1 MNEVRM
7 KKRILSAVLAFL
19 MTVSLV
25 PVSAFASTATHA
37 DAFTICVTGGDEDAK
52 LDGASVDY
60 TIEVDGTGGAK
71 NTVTTTDG
79 EAVIQEMTAYAQD
92 IADGKAVTLAYTVS
106 AEGYDTVS
114 DRAAVTDV
122 TGNVDVKLT
131 VKTPDTVNVTVTK
144 TGNGL
149 VRINDQETETSTV
162 EKGGDVK
169 LELIP
174 AKGAYIQELT
184 VKGEPR
190 TVKKGETFQETL
202 TADEDITVSVT
213 FVQEYTVTVT
223 ADKGGNVLLDGE
235 AVTEKTYK
243 EGTEVE
249 LSVAADDDYQI
260 ESIAIDGTQEDI
272 ADTASFTKKLTV
284 DKDTTIAVKFI
295 RVYTVTVTYD
305 SQHGTV
311 ETDPAAQGGEV
322 EAVLVKQGG
331 TLTIKATPNENYRVS
346 EVEIDG
352 KAESFDDNRY
362 VKDTPFTRDIKNIT
376 APHTIKIT
384 FAPTLQ
390 TITVISGE
398 QGEVKV
404 EGPEKVNYNGSVDL
418 TITPKD
424 GYIIDTIT
432 VDEADVKA
440 NVRRAAEKSYKLLL
454 TEVQRDTKVTVTFT
468 ECPQIATKDLTA
480 LEGITWN
487 SGDAIRRDGATF
499 VFANNAAVRFSAAA
513 DETGSETG
521 IKGIQLIFADGTTS
535 GGYDAKTA
543 SFTQPADI
551 QETKTIQA
559 IRVFYGETEIRVA
572 QLADKKLEGLKIV
585 VDKRAPTLKLA
596 LEAANING
604 YYNKDFTVK
613 VNGIN
618 DPDDYSGIQSVEYW
632 VVKDRTETEQGTETQ
647 REMLYT
653 YTEGGDILQEL
664 EGLSFTVDAGKNNS
678 DNVVIYVQ
686 VTDRAG
692 NVSKP
697 EEKAVKINSTPPTI
711 EIKFGDEKPVNV
723 VEENG
728 TKRGYYDA
736 VRTATVTIT
745 DRASTQA
752 LDAVKFDIKAKNAA
766 GNDVRNTVTIGDWR
780 NAVDP
785 ETNLPDPDKVS
796 CDVIFSGD
804 ADYIWSGDANYIWS
818 ISYTNRAGL
827 SAKDGLSAIADKD
840 QTKSVNAVTY
850 GETPYCFTVDKN
862 APTGTITANTYV
874 VGGKDPTSSPVWTA
888 LIGSENLTFGVW
900 ANDKIV
906 ITHNEGDETSPI
918 KSKEYFVQK
927 FGTDD
932 TKKAPLTVKELAQQK
947 WTDIGE
953 TTEFTPNQQ
962 LVVYLK
968 ITDMA
973 GHVTYLST
981 NGLVVDNERP
991 HEEFTAP
998 ELVVESGLTNNKIYN
1013 GDVPVEVSANDPAK
1027 NGVYSGLKQVTYTV
1041 YNGTVYNEEDV
1052 TQRGVLYSWNGKEA
1066 PCKSKKDM
1074 GFTVDAEKNNS
1085 NDVHI
1090 LLTAED
1096 NAGNVTSME
1105 YSIKI
1110 DITKPI
1116 INIEYDNNA
1125 ADSGTF
1131 FRESRR
1137 ANVTVKERNF
1147 DDSRVNITLRATDDG
1162 ADIALPTVSKWTSS
1176 GDLHTATIEYTAE
1189 GDYTF
1194 DIDVSDKAG
1203 NPNEPVHYADGTV
1216 APTAFTI
1223 DKTRPTISVTYD
1235 NNSALNGN
1243 YYNANRTAT
1252 VVVTEH
1258 NFDASRVNITLRATD
1273 DGADIALPTVSGW
1286 TSSGDRHTATI
1297 AYQRDGLYTFDID
1310 VTDKAGN
1317 TSADFTEQ
1325 TFYVDTTAPTLEI
1338 TGVADR
1344 SANNGDIIPVV
1355 SYSDTNYDDAQVSI
1369 TLTGAMRKGVA
1380 LDGSYADQHNGKVF
1394 TFKNFAKEKEVDD
1407 IYTLAATLTDKAGN
1421 TTEKTILFSV
1431 NRFGST
1437 YALSA
1442 ATEQLNGSYVQTPQD
1457 VVVTETN
1464 PDALQNIR
1472 ITLFK
1477 NNQTIILQEGTDY
1490 RIEVRGGNGQWYEY
1504 IYTVLAKNF
1513 ADDGVYRLTFYS
1525 EDAAG
1530 NIAENTLDTKKQEIG
1545 FGVDKTKPNMVVT
1558 NLESDTTYPLENLTV
1573 SLSAGDN
1580 LLLQSVVV
1588 YLDDYSKAYKTW
1600 TAEEIAAIVADQG
1613 EFTFDIPGDSTGAH
1627 QVKIVCTDAAGNEQ
1641 TEEIT
1646 NFYVTTNLFVRYYNN
1661 KPLFFGSIAAVVVIA
1676 GVVIALAAG
1685 KKKKNDKEK

>member
-19 MTVSLV
+19 MAVSLV

-37 DAFTICVTGGDEDAK
+37 DAFTVCVTGGDEDAK

-79 EAVIQEMTAYAQD
+79 EAVIQEMADYAQD

-114 DRAAVTDV
+114 DRVAVTDV

-223 ADKGGNVLLDGE
+223 AGKGGKVLLDGE

-305 SQHGTV
+305 SQLGTV

-322 EAVLVKQGG
+322 EAVLVKQGS
-331 TLTIKATPNENYRVS
+331 TLTIKATPKENYRVS

-384 FAPTLQ
+384 FAPTRQ
-390 TITVISGE
+390 TITVISGKH
-398 QGEVKV
+398 GKV
-404 EGPEKVNYNGSVDL
+404 EYHPEKVSYNDSVDF
-418 TITPKD
+418 TITPED

-440 NVRRAAEKSYKLLL
+440 NVRRTAEKSYQLHL

-468 ECPQIATKDLTA
+468 ECPQIGTKDLTA
-480 LEGITWN
+480 LGGITWN
-487 SGDAIRRDGATF
+487 SGNAIRRDGATF
-499 VFANNAAVRFSAAA
+499 VFANDAAVQFSAAA

-535 GGYDAKTA
+535 GGYDAGTA
-543 SFTQPADI
+543 SFTQPAAI

-572 QLADKKLEGLKIV
+572 QLADEKLEGLKIV
-585 VDKRAPTLKLA
+585 VDTTAPKLKLA
-596 LEAANING
+596 LEAANTNG
-604 YYNKDFTVK
+604 YYHKSFTATVK
-613 VNGIN
+613 SII
-618 DPDDYSGIQSVEYW
+618 DQDDYSGIQSVEYW
-632 VVKDRTETEQGTETQ
+632 VVKDRTETEQGTVTQ

-664 EGLSFTVDAGKNNS
+664 GDCTFTVDAGKNNS

-697 EEKAVKINSTPPTI
+697 EKAAVKINSTSPTI
-711 EIKFGDEKPVNV
+711 EIKFGKEGEEGEEKPVNV

-728 TKRGYYDA
+728 TERGYYKA
-736 VRTATVTIT
+736 ARTATVTIT
-745 DRASTQA
+745 DRASTRD
-752 LDAVKFDIKAKNAA
+752 LDAVKLDIKDTA
-766 GNDVRNTVTIGDWR
+766 GKDVRSKVQITDWS

-785 ETNLPDPDKVS
+785 ETNLVDPDKVS
-796 CDVIFSGD
+796 CKVTFSE
-804 ADYIWSGDANYIWS
+804 DANYIWS

-827 SAKDGLSAIADKD
+827 SALADKD
-840 QTKSVNAVTY
+840 QKKSVNAVTY
-850 GETPYCFTVDKN
+850 GETPYCFTVDTN

-874 VGGKDPTSSPVWTA
+874 VGVKDPTSSPVWEA
-888 LIGSENLTFGVW
+888 LIDSKNLTFGVW

-927 FGTDD
+927 FQTDSEG
-932 TKKAPLTVKELAQQK
+932 KKAPLTAKELAQQK

-973 GHVTYLST
+973 GNVTYLST

-998 ELVVESGLTNNKIYN
+998 EIVRVSGLTNNKIYN
-1013 GDVPVEVSANDPAK
+1013 GDVSVVVSANDPVE

-1041 YNGTVYNEEDV
+1041 YNGTVYNEKDV
-1052 TQRGVLYSWNGKEA
+1052 TQQGVLYSWDGKA
-1066 PCKSKKDM
+1066 PCCQSKEGM
-1074 GFTVDAEKNNS
+1074 GFTVDAKKNNS

-1116 INIEYDNNA
+1116 INIEYDKNA

-1137 ANVTVKERNF
+1137 ATITVKERNF
-1147 DDSRVNITLRATDDG
+1147 DDSLVNITLRAT
-1162 ADIALPTVSKWTSS
+1162 
-1176 GDLHTATIEYTAE
+1176 
-1189 GDYTF
+1189 
-1194 DIDVSDKAG
+1194 
-1203 NPNEPVHYADGTV
+1203 N
-1216 APTAFTI
+1216 
-1223 DKTRPTISVTYD
+1223 
-1235 NNSALNGN
+1235 
-1243 YYNANRTAT
+1243 
-1252 VVVTEH
+1252 
-1258 NFDASRVNITLRATD
+1258 

-1297 AYQRDGLYTFDID
+1297 AYRRDGLYTFDID

-1355 SYSDTNYDDAQVSI
+1355 SYSDTNYDDAQVNI

-1421 TTEKTILFSV
+1421 TTEKTILFSA

-1442 ATEQLNGSYVQTPQD
+1442 ATDQLNGSYVQTPQD

-1600 TAEEIAAIVADQG
+1600 TAEEVAAIVADQG

>member
-19 MTVSLV
+19 MAVSLV
-25 PVSAFASTATHA
+25 PVSAFASTTTYA
-37 DAFTICVTGGDEDAK
+37 DAFTVCVTGGDEDAK

-60 TIEVDGTGGAK
+60 TIEVDGTEGAR

-79 EAVIQEMTAYAQD
+79 EAVIQEMTDYAQD

-114 DRAAVTDV
+114 DRVAVTDV

-223 ADKGGNVLLDGE
+223 ADKGGKVLLDGE

-322 EAVLVKQGG
+322 EAVLVKQGS
-331 TLTIKATPNENYRVS
+331 TLTIKATPKENYRVS

-398 QGEVKV
+398 HGKVKV
-404 EGPEKVNYNGSVDL
+404 EGSGKVNYNDSVDL
-418 TITPKD
+418 TITPDD

-440 NVRRAAEKSYKLLL
+440 NMRRTAEKSYQLHL

-468 ECPQIATKDLTA
+468 ECPQIGTKDLTA
-480 LEGITWN
+480 LGGITWN
-487 SGDAIRRDGATF
+487 SGNAIRRDGATF
-499 VFANNAAVRFSAAA
+499 VFANDAAVQFSAAA

-535 GGYDAKTA
+535 GGYDAETA
-543 SFTQPADI
+543 SFTQPAAI
-551 QETKTIQA
+551 RETKTIQA

-572 QLADKKLEGLKIV
+572 QLADPAEKLEGLKIV
-585 VDKRAPTLKLA
+585 VDKKAPTPELA
-596 LEAANING
+596 LEAANTNG
-604 YYNKDFTVK
+604 YYHKSFTATVK
-613 VNGIN
+613 SII
-618 DPDDYSGIQSVEYW
+618 DPDDYSGIRSVEYW
-632 VVKDRTETEQGTETQ
+632 VVKDRTETEQGTVTQ

-664 EGLSFTVDAGKNNS
+664 GDCTFTVDAGKNNS

-692 NVSKP
+692 NVYTTP
-697 EEKAVKINSTPPTI
+697 PQAVKINSTSPTI
-711 EIKFGDEKPVNV
+711 EIKFGGEKPVNV
-723 VEENG
+723 VKENG
-728 TKRGYYDA
+728 TERGYYKA
-736 VRTATVTIT
+736 ARTATVTIT
-745 DRASTQA
+745 DRASTLD
-752 LDAVKFDIKAKNAA
+752 LDAVKFDIKDTA
-766 GNDVRNTVTIGDWR
+766 GKDVSDTATISVWGKD
-780 NAVDP
+780 D
-785 ETNLPDPDKVS
+785 TTDKVS
-796 CDVIFSGD
+796 CKVTF
-804 ADYIWSGDANYIWS
+804 SGDANYIWS

-827 SAKDGLSAIADKD
+827 SALADKD
-840 QTKSVNAVTY
+840 QTKSVNATTI
-850 GETPYCFTVDKN
+850 GETPYCFTVDTN

-874 VGGKDPTSSPVWTA
+874 VGGKDPTSSPVWEA
-888 LIGSENLTFGVW
+888 LIDSENLTFGVW

-932 TKKAPLTVKELAQQK
+932 TKKAPLTVDELDKLAQQK
-947 WTDIGE
+947 WTDIGK

-973 GHVTYLST
+973 GNVTYLST

-998 ELVVESGLTNNKIYN
+998 EIVRVSGLTNNKIYN
-1013 GDVPVEVSANDPAK
+1013 GDVSVKVSANDPVE

-1041 YNGTVYNEEDV
+1041 YNMGTQ
-1052 TQRGVLYSWNGKEA
+1052 TQHDTLYSWKGNTPPCQSKEN
-1066 PCKSKKDM
+1066 M
-1074 GFTVDAEKNNS
+1074 GFTVDAKKNNS
-1085 NDVHI
+1085 NDVRI

-1116 INIEYDNNA
+1116 INIKYDNNA

-1137 ANVTVKERNF
+1137 AIVTVTERNL
-1147 DDSRVNITLRATDDG
+1147 DTAAVQVSIKNTDG
-1162 ADIALPTVSKWTSS
+1162 TIPTISKWSKTD
-1176 GDLHTATIEYTAE
+1176 GNGNMDNTQWEATIEYTAE

-1194 DIDVSDKAG
+1194 AIACTDQAG
-1203 NPNEPVHYADGTV
+1203 NPNEPVYYADGTV

-1286 TSSGDRHTATI
+1286 ISSGDRHTATI

-1355 SYSDTNYDDAQVSI
+1355 SYSDTNYDDAQVNI

-1421 TTEKTILFSV
+1421 TTEKTILFSA

-1600 TAEEIAAIVADQG
+1600 TAEEVAAIVADQG

>member
-1194 DIDVSDKAG
+1194 DIDV
-1203 NPNEPVHYADGTV
+1203 
-1216 APTAFTI
+1216 
-1223 DKTRPTISVTYD
+1223 
-1235 NNSALNGN
+1235 
-1243 YYNANRTAT
+1243 
-1252 VVVTEH
+1252 
-1258 NFDASRVNITLRATD
+1258 
-1273 DGADIALPTVSGW
+1273 
-1286 TSSGDRHTATI
+1286 
-1297 AYQRDGLYTFDID
+1297 
-1310 VTDKAGN
+1310 TDKAGN
-1317 TSADFTEQ
+1317 ISADFTEQ

-1338 TGVADR
+1338 TGIADR
-1344 SANNGDIIPVV
+1344 SANSGDIIPVV

>member
-25 PVSAFASTATHA
+25 PVSAFASTATYA
-37 DAFTICVTGGDEDAK
+37 DAFTVCVTGGDEDAK

-60 TIEVDGTGGAK
+60 TIEVDGTKGAK

-79 EAVIQEMTAYAQD
+79 EAVIQEMTDYAQD

-213 FVQEYTVTVT
+213 FAQEYTVTVT
-223 ADKGGNVLLDGE
+223 ADKGGKVLLDGE

-322 EAVLVKQGG
+322 EAVLVKQGS

-362 VKDTPFTRDIKNIT
+362 VKDTPFTRDIKSIT

-390 TITVISGE
+390 TITVISGKH
-398 QGEVKV
+398 GTVKV
-404 EGPEKVNYNGSVDL
+404 EGPEKVSYNDSVDL
-418 TITPKD
+418 TITPDD

-440 NVRRAAEKSYKLLL
+440 NVRRTAEKSYQLHL

-468 ECPQIATKDLTA
+468 ECPQIGTKDLTA
-480 LEGITWN
+480 LGGITWN
-487 SGDAIRRDGATF
+487 SGNAIRRDGATF
-499 VFANNAAVRFSAAA
+499 VFANNAKVQFSAAA

-535 GGYDAKTA
+535 GGYDAETA
-543 SFTQPADI
+543 SFTQPAAI
-551 QETKTIQA
+551 RETKTIQA

-572 QLADKKLEGLKIV
+572 QLADPAEKLEGLKIV
-585 VDKRAPTLKLA
+585 VDKKAPTPELA
-596 LEAANING
+596 LEAANTNG
-604 YYNKDFTVK
+604 YYNKSFTATVK
-613 VNGIN
+613 SII
-618 DPDDYSGIQSVEYW
+618 DPDDYSGIRSVEYW
-632 VVKDRTETEQGTETQ
+632 VVRDRTETEQGTETQ

-697 EEKAVKINSTPPTI
+697 EEKAVKINSTSPTI
-711 EIKFGDEKPVNV
+711 EIKFGKENEFGEEKPVNV

-728 TKRGYYDA
+728 TERGYYKA
-736 VRTATVTIT
+736 ARTATVTIT

-752 LDAVKFDIKAKNAA
+752 LDAVKFDIKDTV
-766 GNDVRNTVTIGDWR
+766 GNDVRSKVKITDWS

-785 ETNLPDPDKVS
+785 ETNLVDPDKVS
-796 CDVIFSGD
+796 CDVTF
-804 ADYIWSGDANYIWS
+804 SGDANYIWS
-818 ISYTNRAGL
+818 ISYTNKAGL
-827 SAKDGLSAIADKD
+827 SALADKD
-840 QTKSVNAVTY
+840 QTKSVNATTI
-850 GETPYCFTVDKN
+850 GETPYCFTVDTK

-874 VGGKDPTSSPVWTA
+874 VGGKDPTSSPAWEA

-932 TKKAPLTVKELAQQK
+932 KKKAPLTVDELDKLAQQK
-947 WTDIGE
+947 WTDIGK

-962 LVVYLK
+962 FVVYLK

-998 ELVVESGLTNNKIYN
+998 EIVRVSGLTNNKIYN
-1013 GDVPVEVSANDPAK
+1013 GDVSVVVSANDPVE

-1041 YNGTVYNEEDV
+1041 YNGTVYNEKDV
-1052 TQRGVLYSWNGKEA
+1052 TQQGVLYSWDGKA
-1066 PCKSKKDM
+1066 PCCQSKEGM
-1074 GFTVDAEKNNS
+1074 GFTVDAKKNNS

-1110 DITKPI
+1110 DITKSI
-1116 INIEYDNNA
+1116 INIEYDKNA

-1137 ANVTVKERNF
+1137 ATITVKERNF
-1147 DDSRVNITLRATDDG
+1147 DDSLVNITLRATNDG
-1162 ADIALPTVSKWTSS
+1162 ADIALPTVSGWTSS

-1194 DIDVSDKAG
+1194 AIACTDQAG
-1203 NPNEPVHYADGTV
+1203 NPNEPVYYADGTV

-1297 AYQRDGLYTFDID
+1297 AYRRDGLYTFDID

-1355 SYSDTNYDDAQVSI
+1355 SYSDTNYDDAQVNI

-1421 TTEKTILFSV
+1421 TTEKTILFSA

-1442 ATEQLNGSYVQTPQD
+1442 ATDQLNGSYVQTPQD

-1600 TAEEIAAIVADQG
+1600 TAEEVAAIVADQG

>member
-25 PVSAFASTATHA
+25 PVSAFASTATYA
-37 DAFTICVTGGDEDAK
+37 DAFTVCVTGGDEDAK

-60 TIEVDGTGGAK
+60 TIEVDGTEGAR

-79 EAVIQEMTAYAQD
+79 EAVIQEMADYAQD

-213 FVQEYTVTVT
+213 FAQEYTVTVT
-223 ADKGGNVLLDGE
+223 ADKGGKVLLDGE

-322 EAVLVKQGG
+322 EAVLVKQGS

-390 TITVISGE
+390 TITVISGKH
-398 QGEVKV
+398 GTVKV
-404 EGPEKVNYNGSVDL
+404 EGPEKVSYNDSVDL
-418 TITPKD
+418 IITPKD

-440 NVRRAAEKSYKLLL
+440 NVKRATEKSYKLSL
-454 TEVQRDTKVTVTFT
+454 TKVQRDTEVAVTFT
-468 ECPQIATKDLTA
+468 ECPQIGTTDLTA
-480 LEGITWN
+480 LDGITWN

-499 VFANNAAVRFSAAA
+499 VFAKNAAVQFSAAA
-513 DETGSETG
+513 DETGIETG

-535 GGYDAKTA
+535 GGYDAETA
-543 SFTQPADI
+543 SFTQPAAI
-551 QETKTIQA
+551 RETKTIQA

-572 QLADKKLEGLKIV
+572 QLANPEEKLEGLKIV
-585 VDKRAPTLKLA
+585 VDTTDPKLELA
-596 LEAANING
+596 LEAANTNG
-604 YYNKDFTVK
+604 YYNKSFTVK

-664 EGLSFTVDAGKNNS
+664 GDCTFTVDAGKNNS

-697 EEKAVKINSTPPTI
+697 EEKAVKINSTSPTI
-711 EIKFGDEKPVNV
+711 EIEFGKEKPVKEKPVNV

-728 TKRGYYDA
+728 TERGYYKA
-736 VRTATVTIT
+736 ARTATVTIT
-745 DRASTQA
+745 DRASTLD
-752 LDAVKFDIKAKNAA
+752 LDAVKFDIKDTA
-766 GNDVRNTVTIGDWR
+766 GKDVSDTATISVWGKD
-780 NAVDP
+780 VP
-785 ETNLPDPDKVS
+785 GKVS
-796 CDVIFSGD
+796 CDVTF
-804 ADYIWSGDANYIWS
+804 SGDANYIWS

-827 SAKDGLSAIADKD
+827 SAIADKD
-840 QTKSVNAVTY
+840 QKKSVNATTI

-874 VGGKDPTSSPVWTA
+874 VGGKDPTSSPVWEA
-888 LIGSENLTFGVW
+888 LIDSKNLAFGVW

-906 ITHNEGDETSPI
+906 ITHNEWDETSPI

-927 FGTDD
+927 FRTDETDD
-932 TKKAPLTVKELAQQK
+932 TKKAPLTAKELAQQK
-947 WTDIGE
+947 WTDIGK

-973 GHVTYLST
+973 GNVTYLST

-998 ELVVESGLTNNKIYN
+998 EIVRVSGLTNNKIYN
-1013 GDVPVEVSANDPAK
+1013 GDVSVKVSANDPVE

-1041 YNGTVYNEEDV
+1041 YNGTVYNEKDV
-1052 TQRGVLYSWNGKEA
+1052 TQQGVLYSWDGNTP
-1066 PCKSKKDM
+1066 PCQFKKDM

-1116 INIEYDNNA
+1116 INIEYDKNA

-1147 DDSRVNITLRATDDG
+1147 DDSLVNITLRATNDG

-1194 DIDVSDKAG
+1194 AIACTDQAG

-1600 TAEEIAAIVADQG
+1600 TAEEVAAIVADQG

-1676 GVVIALAAG
+1676 GVVIALTAG

>member
-19 MTVSLV
+19 MAVSLV
-25 PVSAFASTATHA
+25 PVSAFASTATYA
-37 DAFTICVTGGDEDAK
+37 DAFTVCVTGGDEDAK

-79 EAVIQEMTAYAQD
+79 EAVIQEMADYAQD

-213 FVQEYTVTVT
+213 FAQEYTVTVT
-223 ADKGGNVLLDGE
+223 ADKGGEVLLDGE

-305 SQHGTV
+305 SQLGTV

-322 EAVLVKQGG
+322 EAVLVKQGS
-331 TLTIKATPNENYRVS
+331 TLTIKATPKENYRVS

-384 FAPTLQ
+384 FAYTRQ

-398 QGEVKV
+398 HGTV
-404 EGPEKVNYNGSVDL
+404 EYHPEKVSYNDSVDF
-418 TITPKD
+418 TITPDD

-468 ECPQIATKDLTA
+468 ACPQINTKNLTA
-480 LEGITWN
+480 LDGITWN
-487 SGDAIRRDGATF
+487 SRDAIRRDGATF
-499 VFANNAAVRFSAAA
+499 VFAKNAKVQFSAAA

-572 QLADKKLEGLKIV
+572 QLADPAEKLEGLKIV
-585 VDKRAPTLKLA
+585 VDKKAPTPELA
-596 LEAANING
+596 LEEAHAND

-613 VNGIN
+613 VNGII

-632 VVKDRTETEQGTETQ
+632 VVKDRTETEQGTVTQ

-711 EIKFGDEKPVNV
+711 EIKFGEEPVNV

-728 TKRGYYDA
+728 TERGYYKA
-736 VRTATVTIT
+736 ARKATVTIT
-745 DRASTQA
+745 DRASTLD
-752 LDAVKFDIKAKNAA
+752 LDAVKLDIKDTA
-766 GNDVRNTVTIGDWR
+766 GKDVRSKVQITDWS

-785 ETNLPDPDKVS
+785 ETNLVDPDKVS
-796 CDVIFSGD
+796 CKVTFSE
-804 ADYIWSGDANYIWS
+804 DANYIWS

-827 SAKDGLSAIADKD
+827 SALADKD
-840 QTKSVNAVTY
+840 QKKSVNAVTY
-850 GETPYCFTVDKN
+850 GETPYCFTVDTN

-874 VGGKDPTSSPVWTA
+874 VGVKDPTSSPVWEA
-888 LIGSENLTFGVW
+888 LIDSKNLTFGVW

-927 FGTDD
+927 FQTDSEG
-932 TKKAPLTVKELAQQK
+932 KKAPLTAKELAQQK

-973 GHVTYLST
+973 GNVTYLST

-998 ELVVESGLTNNKIYN
+998 EIVRVSGLTNNKIYN
-1013 GDVPVEVSANDPAK
+1013 GDVSVVVSANDPVE

-1041 YNGTVYNEEDV
+1041 YNGTVYNEKDV
-1052 TQRGVLYSWNGKEA
+1052 TQQGVLYSWDGKA
-1066 PCKSKKDM
+1066 PCCQSKEGM
-1074 GFTVDAEKNNS
+1074 GFTVDAKKNNS

-1116 INIEYDNNA
+1116 INIEYDKNA

-1137 ANVTVKERNF
+1137 ATITVKERNF
-1147 DDSRVNITLRATDDG
+1147 DDSLVNITLRAT
-1162 ADIALPTVSKWTSS
+1162 
-1176 GDLHTATIEYTAE
+1176 
-1189 GDYTF
+1189 
-1194 DIDVSDKAG
+1194 
-1203 NPNEPVHYADGTV
+1203 N
-1216 APTAFTI
+1216 
-1223 DKTRPTISVTYD
+1223 
-1235 NNSALNGN
+1235 
-1243 YYNANRTAT
+1243 
-1252 VVVTEH
+1252 
-1258 NFDASRVNITLRATD
+1258 

-1297 AYQRDGLYTFDID
+1297 AYRRDGLYTFDID

-1355 SYSDTNYDDAQVSI
+1355 SYSDTNYDDAQVNI

-1421 TTEKTILFSV
+1421 TTEKTILFSA

-1600 TAEEIAAIVADQG
+1600 TAEEVAAIVADQG

>member
-60 TIEVDGTGGAK
+60 TIEVDGTEGAK

-79 EAVIQEMTAYAQD
+79 EVVIQEMTDYAQD

-114 DRAAVTDV
+114 DRVAVTDV

-305 SQHGTV
+305 SQLGTV
-311 ETDPAAQGGEV
+311 ETNPAAQGGEV

-331 TLTIKATPNENYRVS
+331 TLTIKATPDENYRVS

-352 KAESFDDNRY
+352 KTESFDDNRY

-398 QGEVKV
+398 NGKV
-404 EGPEKVNYNGSVDL
+404 EYHPEKVSYNDSVDF
-418 TITPKD
+418 TITPED

-432 VDEADVKA
+432 VDGADVKA
-440 NVRRAAEKSYKLLL
+440 NVKRATEKSYQLLL

-468 ECPQIATKDLTA
+468 ACPQIGTNDLTA
-480 LEGITWN
+480 LGGITWN
-487 SGDAIRRDGATF
+487 SGNAIRRDGATF

-535 GGYDAKTA
+535 GGYDAETA

-585 VDKRAPTLKLA
+585 VDTTDPALELA
-596 LEAANING
+596 LEAANTNG
-604 YYNKDFTVK
+604 YYNKSFTAT
-613 VNGIN
+613 VNGII

-632 VVKDRTETEQGTETQ
+632 VVKDRTETKQGTETQ

-653 YTEGGDILQEL
+653 YTKGGDILQKL
-664 EGLSFTVDAGKNNS
+664 DGLSFTVDAGKNNS

-692 NVSKP
+692 NVYTT
-697 EEKAVKINSTPPTI
+697 EKAVKINSTPPTI

-728 TKRGYYDA
+728 TKRGYYDT

-766 GNDVRNTVTIGDWR
+766 GNDVSNTVTIGDWR
-780 NAVDP
+780 NPVDP

-827 SAKDGLSAIADKD
+827 SALADKD
-840 QTKSVNAVTY
+840 QTKSVNATTI
-850 GETPYCFTVDKN
+850 GETPYCFTVDTK

-874 VGGKDPTSSPVWTA
+874 VGGKDPTSSPVWEA
-888 LIGSENLTFGVW
+888 LIDSKNLTFGVW

-932 TKKAPLTVKELAQQK
+932 TKKAPLTAKELDELAQQK

-1013 GDVPVEVSANDPAK
+1013 GDVPVEVSANDPAE
-1027 NGVYSGLKQVTYTV
+1027 NDVYSGLKQVTYTV
-1041 YNGTVYNEEDV
+1041 YNEKDV
-1052 TQRGVLYSWNGKEA
+1052 TQQGVLYSWDGKEP
-1066 PCKSKKDM
+1066 PCQFKEKM
-1074 GFTVDAEKNNS
+1074 GFTVDAKKNNS

-1116 INIEYDNNA
+1116 INIEYDKNA
-1125 ADSGTF
+1125 ADSGIF

-1147 DDSRVNITLRATDDG
+1147 DDSLVNITLRATNDG
-1162 ADIALPTVSKWTSS
+1162 ADIALPTVSGWTSS

-1194 DIDVSDKAG
+1194 DIDVTDKAG

-1421 TTEKTILFSV
+1421 TTEKTILFSA

-1600 TAEEIAAIVADQG
+1600 TAEEIAAIVADRG

>member
-25 PVSAFASTATHA
+25 PVSAFASTATYA
-37 DAFTICVTGGDEDAK
+37 DAFTVCVTGGDEDAK

-60 TIEVDGTGGAK
+60 TIEVDGTEGAR

-79 EAVIQEMTAYAQD
+79 EVVIQEMTDYAQD

-223 ADKGGNVLLDGE
+223 ADKGGKVLLDGE

-398 QGEVKV
+398 NGKV
-404 EGPEKVNYNGSVDL
+404 EYHPEKVSYNDSVDF
-418 TITPKD
+418 TITPED

-432 VDEADVKA
+432 VDGADVKA
-440 NVRRAAEKSYKLLL
+440 NVKRATEKSYQLLL

-468 ECPQIATKDLTA
+468 ACPQIGTNDLTA
-480 LEGITWN
+480 LGGITWN
-487 SGDAIRRDGATF
+487 SGNAIRRDGATF

-535 GGYDAKTA
+535 GGYDAETA

-585 VDKRAPTLKLA
+585 VDTTDPALELA
-596 LEAANING
+596 LEAANTNG
-604 YYNKDFTVK
+604 YYNKSFTAT
-613 VNGIN
+613 VNGII

-632 VVKDRTETEQGTETQ
+632 VVKDRTETKQGTETQ

-653 YTEGGDILQEL
+653 YTKGGDILQKL
-664 EGLSFTVDAGKNNS
+664 DGLSFTVDAGKNNS

-692 NVSKP
+692 NVYTT
-697 EEKAVKINSTPPTI
+697 EKAVKINSTPPTI

-728 TKRGYYDA
+728 TKRGYYDT

-752 LDAVKFDIKAKNAA
+752 LDAVKFDIKDTV
-766 GNDVRNTVTIGDWR
+766 GNDVRSKVKITDWS

-785 ETNLPDPDKVS
+785 ETKLPDPDKAFCEVT
-796 CDVIFSGD
+796 FSE
-804 ADYIWSGDANYIWS
+804 DANYIWS
-818 ISYTNRAGL
+818 ISYTNKAGL
-827 SAKDGLSAIADKD
+827 SALADKD
-840 QTKSVNAVTY
+840 QKKSVNATTI
-850 GETPYCFTVDKN
+850 GETPYCFTVDTK

-906 ITHNEGDETSPI
+906 ITHNEWDETSPI

-927 FGTDD
+927 FQTDSEG
-932 TKKAPLTVKELAQQK
+932 KKALTVKELAQQK
-947 WTDIGE
+947 WTDIGK

-998 ELVVESGLTNNKIYN
+998 EIVKESGLTNNKIYN
-1013 GDVPVEVSANDPAK
+1013 GDVPVVVSANDPVE

-1052 TQRGVLYSWNGKEA
+1052 TQRGVLYSWDGKVP
-1066 PCKSKKDM
+1066 PCQSKEKM
-1074 GFTVDAEKNNS
+1074 RFTVDAKKNNS

-1147 DDSRVNITLRATDDG
+1147 DDSLVNITLRATNDG
-1162 ADIALPTVSKWTSS
+1162 ADIALPTVSGWTSS

-1194 DIDVSDKAG
+1194 DIDVTDKAG

>member
-60 TIEVDGTGGAK
+60 TIEVDGTEGAK

-79 EAVIQEMTAYAQD
+79 EVVIQEMTDYAQD

-305 SQHGTV
+305 SQLGTV
-311 ETDPAAQGGEV
+311 ETNPAAQGGEV

-331 TLTIKATPNENYRVS
+331 TLTIKATPDENYRVS

-352 KAESFDDNRY
+352 KTESFDDNRY

-398 QGEVKV
+398 NGKV
-404 EGPEKVNYNGSVDL
+404 EYHPEKVSYNDSVDF
-418 TITPKD
+418 TITPED

-432 VDEADVKA
+432 VDGADVKA
-440 NVRRAAEKSYKLLL
+440 NVKRATEKSYQLLL

-468 ECPQIATKDLTA
+468 ACPQIGTNDLTA
-480 LEGITWN
+480 LGDITWN
-487 SGDAIRRDGATF
+487 SGNAIRRDGATF

-535 GGYDAKTA
+535 GGYDAETA

-585 VDKRAPTLKLA
+585 VDTTDPALELA
-596 LEAANING
+596 LEAANTNG
-604 YYNKDFTVK
+604 YYNKSFTAT
-613 VNGIN
+613 VNGII

-632 VVKDRTETEQGTETQ
+632 VVKDRTETKQGTETQ

-653 YTEGGDILQEL
+653 YTKGGDILQKL
-664 EGLSFTVDAGKNNS
+664 DGLSFTVDAGKNNS

-692 NVSKP
+692 NVYTT
-697 EEKAVKINSTPPTI
+697 EKAVKINSTPPTI

-728 TKRGYYDA
+728 TKRGYYDT

-766 GNDVRNTVTIGDWR
+766 GNDVSNTVTIGDWR
-780 NAVDP
+780 NPVDP

-827 SAKDGLSAIADKD
+827 SALADKD
-840 QTKSVNAVTY
+840 QTKSVNATTI
-850 GETPYCFTVDKN
+850 GETPYCFTVDTK

-874 VGGKDPTSSPVWTA
+874 VGGKDPTSSPVWEA
-888 LIGSENLTFGVW
+888 LIDSKNLTFGVW

-927 FGTDD
+927 FQTDSEG
-932 TKKAPLTVKELAQQK
+932 KKALTVKELAQQK
-947 WTDIGE
+947 WTAIGK

-973 GHVTYLST
+973 GNVTYLST
-981 NGLVVDNERP
+981 NGLVVDNKNP

-998 ELVVESGLTNNKIYN
+998 EIVKESGLTNNKIYN
-1013 GDVPVEVSANDPAK
+1013 GDVPVVVSANDPVE

-1052 TQRGVLYSWNGKEA
+1052 TQRGVLYSWDGKVP
-1066 PCKSKKDM
+1066 PCQSKEKM
-1074 GFTVDAEKNNS
+1074 RFTVDAKKNNS

-1147 DDSRVNITLRATDDG
+1147 DDSLVNITLRATNDG

-1194 DIDVSDKAG
+1194 DIDVTDKAG

-1355 SYSDTNYDDAQVSI
+1355 SYSDTNYDDAQVNI

-1421 TTEKTILFSV
+1421 TTEKTILFSA

>member
-1 MNEVRM
+1 M
-7 KKRILSAVLAFL
+7 
-19 MTVSLV
+19 
-25 PVSAFASTATHA
+25 
-37 DAFTICVTGGDEDAK
+37 
-52 LDGASVDY
+52 
-60 TIEVDGTGGAK
+60 
-71 NTVTTTDG
+71 
-79 EAVIQEMTAYAQD
+79 
-92 IADGKAVTLAYTVS
+92 
-106 AEGYDTVS
+106 
-114 DRAAVTDV
+114 
-122 TGNVDVKLT
+122 
-131 VKTPDTVNVTVTK
+131 
-144 TGNGL
+144 
-149 VRINDQETETSTV
+149 
-162 EKGGDVK
+162 
-169 LELIP
+169 
-174 AKGAYIQELT
+174 
-184 VKGEPR
+184 
-190 TVKKGETFQETL
+190 
-202 TADEDITVSVT
+202 
-213 FVQEYTVTVT
+213 
-223 ADKGGNVLLDGE
+223 
-235 AVTEKTYK
+235 
-243 EGTEVE
+243 
-249 LSVAADDDYQI
+249 
-260 ESIAIDGTQEDI
+260 
-272 ADTASFTKKLTV
+272 
-284 DKDTTIAVKFI
+284 
-295 RVYTVTVTYD
+295 
-305 SQHGTV
+305 
-311 ETDPAAQGGEV
+311 
-322 EAVLVKQGG
+322 
-331 TLTIKATPNENYRVS
+331 
-346 EVEIDG
+346 
-352 KAESFDDNRY
+352 
-362 VKDTPFTRDIKNIT
+362 
-376 APHTIKIT
+376 
-384 FAPTLQ
+384 
-390 TITVISGE
+390 
-398 QGEVKV
+398 
-404 EGPEKVNYNGSVDL
+404 
-418 TITPKD
+418 
-424 GYIIDTIT
+424 
-432 VDEADVKA
+432 
-440 NVRRAAEKSYKLLL
+440 
-454 TEVQRDTKVTVTFT
+454 
-468 ECPQIATKDLTA
+468 
-480 LEGITWN
+480 
-487 SGDAIRRDGATF
+487 
-499 VFANNAAVRFSAAA
+499 
-513 DETGSETG
+513 
-521 IKGIQLIFADGTTS
+521 
-535 GGYDAKTA
+535 
-543 SFTQPADI
+543 
-551 QETKTIQA
+551 
-559 IRVFYGETEIRVA
+559 
-572 QLADKKLEGLKIV
+572 
-585 VDKRAPTLKLA
+585 
-596 LEAANING
+596 
-604 YYNKDFTVK
+604 
-613 VNGIN
+613 
-618 DPDDYSGIQSVEYW
+618 
-632 VVKDRTETEQGTETQ
+632 
-647 REMLYT
+647 
-653 YTEGGDILQEL
+653 
-664 EGLSFTVDAGKNNS
+664 
-678 DNVVIYVQ
+678 
-686 VTDRAG
+686 
-692 NVSKP
+692 
-697 EEKAVKINSTPPTI
+697 
-711 EIKFGDEKPVNV
+711 
-723 VEENG
+723 
-728 TKRGYYDA
+728 
-736 VRTATVTIT
+736 
-745 DRASTQA
+745 
-752 LDAVKFDIKAKNAA
+752 
-766 GNDVRNTVTIGDWR
+766 
-780 NAVDP
+780 
-785 ETNLPDPDKVS
+785 
-796 CDVIFSGD
+796 
-804 ADYIWSGDANYIWS
+804 
-818 ISYTNRAGL
+818 
-827 SAKDGLSAIADKD
+827 
-840 QTKSVNAVTY
+840 
-850 GETPYCFTVDKN
+850 
-862 APTGTITANTYV
+862 
-874 VGGKDPTSSPVWTA
+874 
-888 LIGSENLTFGVW
+888 
-900 ANDKIV
+900 
-906 ITHNEGDETSPI
+906 
-918 KSKEYFVQK
+918 
-927 FGTDD
+927 
-932 TKKAPLTVKELAQQK
+932 
-947 WTDIGE
+947 
-953 TTEFTPNQQ
+953 
-962 LVVYLK
+962 
-968 ITDMA
+968 
-973 GHVTYLST
+973 
-981 NGLVVDNERP
+981 VDNERP

-998 ELVVESGLTNNKIYN
+998 EIVKESGLTNNKIYN
-1013 GDVPVEVSANDPAK
+1013 GDVSVKVSANDPVE

-1041 YNGTVYNEEDV
+1041 YNMGTQ
-1052 TQRGVLYSWNGKEA
+1052 TQHDTLYSWKGNTPPCQSKEN
-1066 PCKSKKDM
+1066 M
-1074 GFTVDAEKNNS
+1074 GFTVDAKKNNS
-1085 NDVHI
+1085 NDVRI

-1096 NAGNVTSME
+1096 NAGNITSME

-1116 INIEYDNNA
+1116 IDIEYDKNA

-1137 ANVTVKERNF
+1137 ATVTVKERNF
-1147 DDSRVNITLRATDDG
+1147 DPAAVQVSIKNTDG
-1162 ADIALPTVSKWTSS
+1162 TVPAISKWSKTD
-1176 GDLHTATIEYTAE
+1176 GNGNMDNTQWEATIEYTAE

-1194 DIDVSDKAG
+1194 AIACTDQAG

-1297 AYQRDGLYTFDID
+1297 AYRRDGLYTFDID

-1355 SYSDTNYDDAQVSI
+1355 SYSDTNYDDAQVNI

-1600 TAEEIAAIVADQG
+1600 TAEEVAAIVADQG

>member
-1 MNEVRM
+1 M
-7 KKRILSAVLAFL
+7 
-19 MTVSLV
+19 
-25 PVSAFASTATHA
+25 
-37 DAFTICVTGGDEDAK
+37 
-52 LDGASVDY
+52 
-60 TIEVDGTGGAK
+60 
-71 NTVTTTDG
+71 
-79 EAVIQEMTAYAQD
+79 
-92 IADGKAVTLAYTVS
+92 
-106 AEGYDTVS
+106 
-114 DRAAVTDV
+114 
-122 TGNVDVKLT
+122 
-131 VKTPDTVNVTVTK
+131 
-144 TGNGL
+144 
-149 VRINDQETETSTV
+149 
-162 EKGGDVK
+162 
-169 LELIP
+169 
-174 AKGAYIQELT
+174 
-184 VKGEPR
+184 
-190 TVKKGETFQETL
+190 
-202 TADEDITVSVT
+202 
-213 FVQEYTVTVT
+213 
-223 ADKGGNVLLDGE
+223 
-235 AVTEKTYK
+235 
-243 EGTEVE
+243 
-249 LSVAADDDYQI
+249 
-260 ESIAIDGTQEDI
+260 
-272 ADTASFTKKLTV
+272 
-284 DKDTTIAVKFI
+284 
-295 RVYTVTVTYD
+295 
-305 SQHGTV
+305 
-311 ETDPAAQGGEV
+311 
-322 EAVLVKQGG
+322 
-331 TLTIKATPNENYRVS
+331 
-346 EVEIDG
+346 
-352 KAESFDDNRY
+352 
-362 VKDTPFTRDIKNIT
+362 
-376 APHTIKIT
+376 
-384 FAPTLQ
+384 
-390 TITVISGE
+390 
-398 QGEVKV
+398 
-404 EGPEKVNYNGSVDL
+404 
-418 TITPKD
+418 
-424 GYIIDTIT
+424 
-432 VDEADVKA
+432 
-440 NVRRAAEKSYKLLL
+440 
-454 TEVQRDTKVTVTFT
+454 
-468 ECPQIATKDLTA
+468 
-480 LEGITWN
+480 
-487 SGDAIRRDGATF
+487 
-499 VFANNAAVRFSAAA
+499 
-513 DETGSETG
+513 
-521 IKGIQLIFADGTTS
+521 
-535 GGYDAKTA
+535 
-543 SFTQPADI
+543 
-551 QETKTIQA
+551 
-559 IRVFYGETEIRVA
+559 
-572 QLADKKLEGLKIV
+572 
-585 VDKRAPTLKLA
+585 
-596 LEAANING
+596 
-604 YYNKDFTVK
+604 
-613 VNGIN
+613 
-618 DPDDYSGIQSVEYW
+618 
-632 VVKDRTETEQGTETQ
+632 
-647 REMLYT
+647 
-653 YTEGGDILQEL
+653 
-664 EGLSFTVDAGKNNS
+664 DAGKNNS

-692 NVSKP
+692 NVYTTP
-697 EEKAVKINSTPPTI
+697 PQAVKINSTPPTI
-711 EIKFGDEKPVNV
+711 KIEFGKKEKPVNV
-723 VEENG
+723 VEEND
-728 TKRGYYDA
+728 TKRGYYDT

-745 DRASTQA
+745 DRASTLD
-752 LDAVKFDIKAKNAA
+752 LDAVKFDIKAKDAA
-766 GNDVRNTVTIGDWR
+766 GEDVSNTVEISDWVKGDTGE
-780 NAVDP
+780 P
-785 ETNLPDPDKVS
+785 S
-796 CDVIFSGD
+796 CDMTF
-804 ADYIWSGDANYIWS
+804 SGDANYIWS
-818 ISYTNRAGL
+818 ISYTNKA
-827 SAKDGLSAIADKD
+827 GLSAIADKD
-840 QTKSVNAVTY
+840 QKKSVNAVTY

-874 VGGKDPTSSPVWTA
+874 VGGKNPTSSPVWTA

-918 KSKEYFVQK
+918 KSTEYFVQK

-932 TKKAPLTVKELAQQK
+932 KKKAPLTVDELDELAQQK
-947 WTDIGE
+947 WTDIGK

-973 GHVTYLST
+973 GNVTYLST
-981 NGLVVDNERP
+981 NGLVVDNKNP

-998 ELVVESGLTNNKIYN
+998 KIESGLTNNKIYN
-1013 GDVPVEVSANDPAK
+1013 GDVPVVVSANDPAE

-1052 TQRGVLYSWNGKEA
+1052 TQRGVLYSWNGKVP
-1066 PCKSKKDM
+1066 PCQSKKEM
-1074 GFTVDAEKNNS
+1074 RFTVDAKKNNS

-1116 INIEYDNNA
+1116 INIKYDNNA

-1147 DDSRVNITLRATDDG
+1147 DDSLVNITLRATNDG

-1194 DIDVSDKAG
+1194 DIDVTDKAG

-1297 AYQRDGLYTFDID
+1297 AYRRDGLYTFDID

-1421 TTEKTILFSV
+1421 TTEKTIWFSA

-1442 ATEQLNGSYVQTPQD
+1442 TTEQLNGSYVQTPQD

-1661 KPLFFGSIAAVVVIA
+1661 KPLFFGSIAAVIVIA

>member
-7 KKRILSAVLAFL
+7 KKRILPAVLAFL
-19 MTVSLV
+19 MAVSLV
-25 PVSAFASTATHA
+25 PVSAFASTTTYA
-37 DAFTICVTGGDEDAK
+37 DAFTVCVTGGDEDAK

-79 EAVIQEMTAYAQD
+79 EAVIQEMADYAQD

-114 DRAAVTDV
+114 DRVAVTDV

-223 ADKGGNVLLDGE
+223 AGKGGKVLLDGE

-305 SQHGTV
+305 SQLGTV

-322 EAVLVKQGG
+322 EAVLVKQGS
-331 TLTIKATPNENYRVS
+331 TLTIKATPKENYRVS

-384 FAPTLQ
+384 FAPTRQ
-390 TITVISGE
+390 TITVISGKH
-398 QGEVKV
+398 GKV
-404 EGPEKVNYNGSVDL
+404 E
-418 TITPKD
+418 
-424 GYIIDTIT
+424 
-432 VDEADVKA
+432 
-440 NVRRAAEKSYKLLL
+440 
-454 TEVQRDTKVTVTFT
+454 
-468 ECPQIATKDLTA
+468 
-480 LEGITWN
+480 
-487 SGDAIRRDGATF
+487 
-499 VFANNAAVRFSAAA
+499 
-513 DETGSETG
+513 
-521 IKGIQLIFADGTTS
+521 
-535 GGYDAKTA
+535 
-543 SFTQPADI
+543 
-551 QETKTIQA
+551 
-559 IRVFYGETEIRVA
+559 
-572 QLADKKLEGLKIV
+572 
-585 VDKRAPTLKLA
+585 
-596 LEAANING
+596 
-604 YYNKDFTVK
+604 
-613 VNGIN
+613 
-618 DPDDYSGIQSVEYW
+618 
-632 VVKDRTETEQGTETQ
+632 
-647 REMLYT
+647 
-653 YTEGGDILQEL
+653 
-664 EGLSFTVDAGKNNS
+664 
-678 DNVVIYVQ
+678 
-686 VTDRAG
+686 
-692 NVSKP
+692 
-697 EEKAVKINSTPPTI
+697 
-711 EIKFGDEKPVNV
+711 
-723 VEENG
+723 
-728 TKRGYYDA
+728 
-736 VRTATVTIT
+736 
-745 DRASTQA
+745 
-752 LDAVKFDIKAKNAA
+752 
-766 GNDVRNTVTIGDWR
+766 
-780 NAVDP
+780 
-785 ETNLPDPDKVS
+785 
-796 CDVIFSGD
+796 
-804 ADYIWSGDANYIWS
+804 
-818 ISYTNRAGL
+818 
-827 SAKDGLSAIADKD
+827 
-840 QTKSVNAVTY
+840 
-850 GETPYCFTVDKN
+850 
-862 APTGTITANTYV
+862 
-874 VGGKDPTSSPVWTA
+874 
-888 LIGSENLTFGVW
+888 
-900 ANDKIV
+900 
-906 ITHNEGDETSPI
+906 
-918 KSKEYFVQK
+918 
-927 FGTDD
+927 
-932 TKKAPLTVKELAQQK
+932 
-947 WTDIGE
+947 
-953 TTEFTPNQQ
+953 
-962 LVVYLK
+962 YLK

-973 GHVTYLST
+973 GNVTYLST

-998 ELVVESGLTNNKIYN
+998 EIVRVSGLTNNKIYN
-1013 GDVPVEVSANDPAK
+1013 GDVSVVVSANDPVE

-1041 YNGTVYNEEDV
+1041 YNGTVYNEKDV
-1052 TQRGVLYSWNGKEA
+1052 TQQGVLYSWDGKA
-1066 PCKSKKDM
+1066 PCCQSKEGM
-1074 GFTVDAEKNNS
+1074 GFTVDAKKNNS

-1116 INIEYDNNA
+1116 INIEYDKNA

-1137 ANVTVKERNF
+1137 ATITVKERNF
-1147 DDSRVNITLRATDDG
+1147 DDSLVNITLRATNDG
-1162 ADIALPTVSKWTSS
+1162 ADIALPTVSGWTSS

-1194 DIDVSDKAG
+1194 AIACTDQAG
-1203 NPNEPVHYADGTV
+1203 NPNEPVYYADGTV

-1297 AYQRDGLYTFDID
+1297 AYRRDGLYTFDID

-1355 SYSDTNYDDAQVSI
+1355 SYSDTNYDDAQVNI

-1421 TTEKTILFSV
+1421 TTEKTILFSA

-1442 ATEQLNGSYVQTPQD
+1442 ATDQLNGSYVQTPQD

-1600 TAEEIAAIVADQG
+1600 TAEEVAAIVADQG

>member
-60 TIEVDGTGGAK
+60 TIEVDGTEGAK

-79 EAVIQEMTAYAQD
+79 EVVIQEMTDYAQD

-114 DRAAVTDV
+114 DRVAVTDV

-305 SQHGTV
+305 SQLGTV
-311 ETDPAAQGGEV
+311 ETNPAAQGGEV

-331 TLTIKATPNENYRVS
+331 TLTIKATPDENYRVS

-352 KAESFDDNRY
+352 KTESFDDNRY

-376 APHTIKIT
+376 ALHTIKIT

-398 QGEVKV
+398 NGKV
-404 EGPEKVNYNGSVDL
+404 EYHPEKVSYNDSVDF
-418 TITPKD
+418 TITPED

-432 VDEADVKA
+432 VDGADVKA
-440 NVRRAAEKSYKLLL
+440 NVKRATEKSYQLLL

-468 ECPQIATKDLTA
+468 ACPQIGTNDLTA
-480 LEGITWN
+480 LGGITWN
-487 SGDAIRRDGATF
+487 SGNAIRRDGATF

-535 GGYDAKTA
+535 GGYDAETA

-585 VDKRAPTLKLA
+585 VDTTDPALELA
-596 LEAANING
+596 LEAANTNG
-604 YYNKDFTVK
+604 YYNKSFTAT
-613 VNGIN
+613 VNGII

-632 VVKDRTETEQGTETQ
+632 VVKDRTETKQGTETQ

-653 YTEGGDILQEL
+653 YTKGGDILQKL
-664 EGLSFTVDAGKNNS
+664 DGLSFTVDAGKNNS

-692 NVSKP
+692 NVYTT
-697 EEKAVKINSTPPTI
+697 EKAVKINSTPPTI

-728 TKRGYYDA
+728 TKRGYYDT

-752 LDAVKFDIKAKNAA
+752 LDAVKFDIKDTV
-766 GNDVRNTVTIGDWR
+766 GNDVRSKVKITDWS

-785 ETNLPDPDKVS
+785 ETKLPDPDKAFCEVT
-796 CDVIFSGD
+796 FSE
-804 ADYIWSGDANYIWS
+804 DANYIWS
-818 ISYTNRAGL
+818 ISYTNKAGL
-827 SAKDGLSAIADKD
+827 SALADKD
-840 QTKSVNAVTY
+840 QKKSVNATTI
-850 GETPYCFTVDKN
+850 GETPYCFTVDTK

-906 ITHNEGDETSPI
+906 ITHNEWDETSPI

-927 FGTDD
+927 FQTDSEG
-932 TKKAPLTVKELAQQK
+932 KKALTVKELAQQK
-947 WTDIGE
+947 WTDIGK

-998 ELVVESGLTNNKIYN
+998 EIVKESGLTNNKIYN
-1013 GDVPVEVSANDPAK
+1013 GDVPVVVSANDPVE

-1052 TQRGVLYSWNGKEA
+1052 TQRGVLYSWDGKVP
-1066 PCKSKKDM
+1066 PCQSKEKM
-1074 GFTVDAEKNNS
+1074 RFTVDAKKNNS

-1147 DDSRVNITLRATDDG
+1147 DDSLVNITLRATNDG
-1162 ADIALPTVSKWTSS
+1162 ADIALPTVSGWTSS

-1194 DIDVSDKAG
+1194 DIDVTDKAG

>member
-25 PVSAFASTATHA
+25 PVSAFASTATYA
-37 DAFTICVTGGDEDAK
+37 DAFTVCVTGGDEDAK

-60 TIEVDGTGGAK
+60 TIEVDGTEGAK

-79 EAVIQEMTAYAQD
+79 EVVIQEMTDYAQD

-331 TLTIKATPNENYRVS
+331 TLTIKATPKENYRVS
-346 EVEIDG
+346 AVEIDG

-390 TITVISGE
+390 TITVISGKH
-398 QGEVKV
+398 GKV
-404 EGPEKVNYNGSVDL
+404 EDHLGKVSYKVNYNRSVDL
-418 TITPKD
+418 TITPDD

-440 NVRRAAEKSYKLLL
+440 NVRRTAEKSYKLPL
-454 TEVQRDTKVTVTFT
+454 TKVQRDTEVAVTFT
-468 ECPQIATKDLTA
+468 KCPQIGTNDLTA

-535 GGYDAKTA
+535 GGYDAETA

-551 QETKTIQA
+551 RETKTIQA

-572 QLADKKLEGLKIV
+572 QLAEKKLEGLKIV
-585 VDKRAPTLKLA
+585 VDKKAPKLGLA
-596 LEAANING
+596 LEAANTNG
-604 YYNKDFTVK
+604 YYNKSFTATVK
-613 VNGIN
+613 SII
-618 DPDDYSGIQSVEYW
+618 DRDDYSGIQSVEYW

-653 YTEGGDILQEL
+653 YTEGGDILQKLKE
-664 EGLSFTVDAGKNNS
+664 LSFTVDAGKNNS

-766 GNDVRNTVTIGDWR
+766 GNDVRNTVTISDWR

-785 ETNLPDPDKVS
+785 ETKLPDPGKVS

-804 ADYIWSGDANYIWS
+804 ANYIWSGDANYIWS

-827 SAKDGLSAIADKD
+827 SAKDGLSALADKD
-840 QTKSVNAVTY
+840 QTKSVNATTI
-850 GETPYCFTVDKN
+850 GETPYCFTVDTKD
-862 APTGTITANTYV
+862 PTGTITANTYV
-874 VGGKDPTSSPVWTA
+874 VGGKNPTSSPVWTA

-932 TKKAPLTVKELAQQK
+932 TKKAPLTVKELEQMK
-947 WTDIGE
+947 WTDISE

-998 ELVVESGLTNNKIYN
+998 KIESGLTNNKIYN
-1013 GDVPVEVSANDPAK
+1013 GDVPVVVSANDPAE

-1041 YNGTVYNEEDV
+1041 YNMGTQ
-1052 TQRGVLYSWNGKEA
+1052 TQHDTLYSWDGNTPPCQSKE
-1066 PCKSKKDM
+1066 KM
-1074 GFTVDAEKNNS
+1074 GFTVDAKKNNS
-1085 NDVHI
+1085 NDVRI

-1105 YSIKI
+1105 YFIKI

-1116 INIEYDNNA
+1116 IDIEYDKNA

-1147 DDSRVNITLRATDDG
+1147 DDSLVNITLRAT
-1162 ADIALPTVSKWTSS
+1162 
-1176 GDLHTATIEYTAE
+1176 
-1189 GDYTF
+1189 
-1194 DIDVSDKAG
+1194 
-1203 NPNEPVHYADGTV
+1203 N
-1216 APTAFTI
+1216 
-1223 DKTRPTISVTYD
+1223 
-1235 NNSALNGN
+1235 
-1243 YYNANRTAT
+1243 
-1252 VVVTEH
+1252 
-1258 NFDASRVNITLRATD
+1258 

-1421 TTEKTILFSV
+1421 TTEKTILFSA

>member
-1 MNEVRM
+1 M
-7 KKRILSAVLAFL
+7 
-19 MTVSLV
+19 
-25 PVSAFASTATHA
+25 
-37 DAFTICVTGGDEDAK
+37 
-52 LDGASVDY
+52 
-60 TIEVDGTGGAK
+60 
-71 NTVTTTDG
+71 
-79 EAVIQEMTAYAQD
+79 
-92 IADGKAVTLAYTVS
+92 
-106 AEGYDTVS
+106 
-114 DRAAVTDV
+114 
-122 TGNVDVKLT
+122 
-131 VKTPDTVNVTVTK
+131 
-144 TGNGL
+144 
-149 VRINDQETETSTV
+149 
-162 EKGGDVK
+162 
-169 LELIP
+169 
-174 AKGAYIQELT
+174 
-184 VKGEPR
+184 
-190 TVKKGETFQETL
+190 
-202 TADEDITVSVT
+202 
-213 FVQEYTVTVT
+213 
-223 ADKGGNVLLDGE
+223 
-235 AVTEKTYK
+235 
-243 EGTEVE
+243 
-249 LSVAADDDYQI
+249 
-260 ESIAIDGTQEDI
+260 
-272 ADTASFTKKLTV
+272 

-362 VKDTPFTRDIKNIT
+362 VKGTPFTRDIKNIT

-390 TITVISGE
+390 TITVISGKH
-398 QGEVKV
+398 GMVKV
-404 EGPEKVNYNGSVDL
+404 EGSGKVNYNGSVDL
-418 TITPKD
+418 IITPKD

-440 NVRRAAEKSYKLLL
+440 NVRRTAEKSYKLPL

-468 ECPQIATKDLTA
+468 ACPQIGTNDLTA
-480 LEGITWN
+480 LGGITWN
-487 SGDAIRRDGATF
+487 SGNAIRRDGATF
-499 VFANNAAVRFSAAA
+499 VFANNAAVQFSAAA

-535 GGYDAKTA
+535 GGYDAETA
-543 SFTQPADI
+543 SFTQPAAI

-585 VDKRAPTLKLA
+585 VDTTDPKLGLA
-596 LEAANING
+596 LEAANTNG
-604 YYNKDFTVK
+604 YYNKSFTATVK
-613 VNGIN
+613 SII

-653 YTEGGDILQEL
+653 YTKGGDILQEL
-664 EGLSFTVDAGKNNS
+664 KELSFTVDAGKNNS

-804 ADYIWSGDANYIWS
+804 ANYIWS

-827 SAKDGLSAIADKD
+827 SAKDGLSALADKD
-840 QTKSVNAVTY
+840 QTKSVNATTI
-850 GETPYCFTVDKN
+850 GETPYCFTVDTK

-874 VGGKDPTSSPVWTA
+874 VGGKDPTSSPVWEA
-888 LIGSENLTFGVW
+888 LIDSKNLTFGVW

-932 TKKAPLTVKELAQQK
+932 TKKAPLTAKELDELAQQK

-1013 GDVPVEVSANDPAK
+1013 GDVPVEVSANDPAE

-1041 YNGTVYNEEDV
+1041 YNGTVYNEKDV
-1052 TQRGVLYSWNGKEA
+1052 TQQGVLYSWDGKEP
-1066 PCKSKKDM
+1066 PCQFKEKM
-1074 GFTVDAEKNNS
+1074 GFTVDAKKNNS

-1116 INIEYDNNA
+1116 INIEYDKNA

-1147 DDSRVNITLRATDDG
+1147 DDSLVNITLRATNDG

-1189 GDYTF
+1189 GD
-1194 DIDVSDKAG
+1194 
-1203 NPNEPVHYADGTV
+1203 
-1216 APTAFTI
+1216 
-1223 DKTRPTISVTYD
+1223 
-1235 NNSALNGN
+1235 
-1243 YYNANRTAT
+1243 
-1252 VVVTEH
+1252 
-1258 NFDASRVNITLRATD
+1258 
-1273 DGADIALPTVSGW
+1273 
-1286 TSSGDRHTATI
+1286 
-1297 AYQRDGLYTFDID
+1297 YTFDID

-1421 TTEKTILFSV
+1421 TTEKTILFSA

>member
-37 DAFTICVTGGDEDAK
+37 DAFTVCVTGGDEDAK

-60 TIEVDGTGGAK
+60 TIEVDGTKGAR

-79 EAVIQEMTAYAQD
+79 EAVIQEMTDYAQD

-223 ADKGGNVLLDGE
+223 ADKGGKVLLDGE

-305 SQHGTV
+305 SQLGTV

-322 EAVLVKQGG
+322 EAVLVKQGS
-331 TLTIKATPNENYRVS
+331 TLTIKATPKENYRVS

-384 FAPTLQ
+384 FAPTRQ

-398 QGEVKV
+398 QGTV
-404 EGPEKVNYNGSVDL
+404 EAPEKVSYNDSVDL
-418 TITPKD
+418 IITPKD

-440 NVRRAAEKSYKLLL
+440 NVRRTAEKSYKLPL
-454 TEVQRDTKVTVTFT
+454 TKVQRDTEVAVTFT
-468 ECPQIATKDLTA
+468 KCPQIGTKDLTA

-585 VDKRAPTLKLA
+585 VDTTDPKLGLA
-596 LEAANING
+596 LEEAHANG
-604 YYNKDFTVK
+604 YYNKNFTATVK
-613 VNGIN
+613 SII

-647 REMLYT
+647 REMLYA
-653 YTEGGDILQEL
+653 YTKGGDILQEL
-664 EGLSFTVDAGKNNS
+664 KELSFTVDAGKNNS

-697 EEKAVKINSTPPTI
+697 EEKAVKINSTSPTI
-711 EIKFGDEKPVNV
+711 EIEFGKEGEEGEEGEKKPVNV
-723 VEENG
+723 VKENG
-728 TKRGYYDA
+728 TERGYYDA

-745 DRASTQA
+745 DRASTLD
-752 LDAVKFDIKAKNAA
+752 LDAVKFDIKDTA
-766 GNDVRNTVTIGDWR
+766 GKDVRSKVQITDWS

-785 ETNLPDPDKVS
+785 ETNLVDPDKVS
-796 CDVIFSGD
+796 CKVTFSE
-804 ADYIWSGDANYIWS
+804 DANYIWS

-827 SAKDGLSAIADKD
+827 SALADKD
-840 QTKSVNAVTY
+840 QKKSVNAVTY
-850 GETPYCFTVDKN
+850 GETPYCFTVDTK

-874 VGGKDPTSSPVWTA
+874 VGGKDPTSSPVWEA
-888 LIGSENLTFGVW
+888 LIDSKNLAFGVW

-932 TKKAPLTVKELAQQK
+932 KKKAPLTAKELAQQK

-973 GHVTYLST
+973 GNVTYLST

-998 ELVVESGLTNNKIYN
+998 EIVRVSGLTNNKIYN
-1013 GDVPVEVSANDPAK
+1013 GDVSVVVSANDPVE

-1041 YNGTVYNEEDV
+1041 YNMGTQ
-1052 TQRGVLYSWNGKEA
+1052 TQHDTLYSWKGNTPPCQSKEN
-1066 PCKSKKDM
+1066 M
-1074 GFTVDAEKNNS
+1074 GFTVDAKKNNS
-1085 NDVHI
+1085 NDVRI

-1116 INIEYDNNA
+1116 IDIEYDKNA

-1147 DDSRVNITLRATDDG
+1147 DPAAVQVSIKNTDG
-1162 ADIALPTVSKWTSS
+1162 TIPTISKWSKTD
-1176 GDLHTATIEYTAE
+1176 GNGNMDNTQWEATIEYTAE

-1194 DIDVSDKAG
+1194 AIACTDQAG

-1223 DKTRPTISVTYD
+1223 DKTHPTISVTYD

-1252 VVVTEH
+1252 VVVMEH

-1338 TGVADR
+1338 TGIADR

-1355 SYSDTNYDDAQVSI
+1355 SYSDTNYDDAQVNI

-1600 TAEEIAAIVADQG
+1600 TAEEVAAIVANQG

>member
-25 PVSAFASTATHA
+25 PVSAFASTATYA
-37 DAFTICVTGGDEDAK
+37 DAFTVCVTGGDEDAK

-60 TIEVDGTGGAK
+60 TIEVDGTEGAR

-79 EAVIQEMTAYAQD
+79 EVVIQEMTDYAQD

-184 VKGEPR
+184 VKGESR

-223 ADKGGNVLLDGE
+223 ADKGGKVLLDGE

-398 QGEVKV
+398 NGKV
-404 EGPEKVNYNGSVDL
+404 EYHPEKVSYNDSVDF
-418 TITPKD
+418 TITPED

-432 VDEADVKA
+432 VDGADVKA
-440 NVRRAAEKSYKLLL
+440 NVKRATEKSYQLLL

-468 ECPQIATKDLTA
+468 ACPQIGTNDLTA
-480 LEGITWN
+480 LGGITWN
-487 SGDAIRRDGATF
+487 SGNAIRRDGATF

-535 GGYDAKTA
+535 GGYDAETA

-585 VDKRAPTLKLA
+585 VDTTDPALELA
-596 LEAANING
+596 LEAANTNG
-604 YYNKDFTVK
+604 YYNKSFTAT
-613 VNGIN
+613 VNGII

-632 VVKDRTETEQGTETQ
+632 VVKDRTETKQGTETQ

-653 YTEGGDILQEL
+653 YTKGGDILQKL
-664 EGLSFTVDAGKNNS
+664 DGLSFTVDAGKNNS

-692 NVSKP
+692 NVYTT
-697 EEKAVKINSTPPTI
+697 EKAVKINSTPPTI

-728 TKRGYYDA
+728 TKRGYYDT

-752 LDAVKFDIKAKNAA
+752 LDAVKFDIKDTV
-766 GNDVRNTVTIGDWR
+766 GNDVRSKVKITDWS

-785 ETNLPDPDKVS
+785 ETKLPDPDKAFCEVT
-796 CDVIFSGD
+796 FSE
-804 ADYIWSGDANYIWS
+804 DANYIWS
-818 ISYTNRAGL
+818 ISYTNKAGL
-827 SAKDGLSAIADKD
+827 SALADKD
-840 QTKSVNAVTY
+840 QKKSVNATTI
-850 GETPYCFTVDKN
+850 GETPYCFTVDTK

-906 ITHNEGDETSPI
+906 ITHNEWDETSPI

-927 FGTDD
+927 FQTDSEG
-932 TKKAPLTVKELAQQK
+932 KKALTVKELAQQK
-947 WTDIGE
+947 WTDIGK

-998 ELVVESGLTNNKIYN
+998 EIVKESGLTNNKIYN
-1013 GDVPVEVSANDPAK
+1013 GDVPVVVSANDPVE

-1052 TQRGVLYSWNGKEA
+1052 TQRGVLYSWDGKVP
-1066 PCKSKKDM
+1066 PCQSKEKM
-1074 GFTVDAEKNNS
+1074 RFTVDAKKNNS

-1147 DDSRVNITLRATDDG
+1147 DDSLVNITLRATNDG
-1162 ADIALPTVSKWTSS
+1162 ADIALPTVSGWTSS

-1194 DIDVSDKAG
+1194 DIDVTDKAG

>member
-60 TIEVDGTGGAK
+60 TIEVDGTEGAK

-79 EAVIQEMTAYAQD
+79 EVVIQEMTDYAQD

-114 DRAAVTDV
+114 DRVAVTDV

-305 SQHGTV
+305 SQLGTV
-311 ETDPAAQGGEV
+311 ETNPAAQGGEV

-331 TLTIKATPNENYRVS
+331 TLTIKATPDENYRVS

-352 KAESFDDNRY
+352 KTESFDDNRY

-398 QGEVKV
+398 NGKV
-404 EGPEKVNYNGSVDL
+404 EYHPEKVSYNDSVDF
-418 TITPKD
+418 TITPED

-432 VDEADVKA
+432 VDGADVKA
-440 NVRRAAEKSYKLLL
+440 NVKRATEKSYQLLL

-468 ECPQIATKDLTA
+468 ACPQIGTNDLTA
-480 LEGITWN
+480 LGGITWN
-487 SGDAIRRDGATF
+487 SGNAIRRDGATF

-535 GGYDAKTA
+535 GGYDAETA

-585 VDKRAPTLKLA
+585 VDTTDPALELA
-596 LEAANING
+596 LEAANTNG
-604 YYNKDFTVK
+604 YYNKSFTAT
-613 VNGIN
+613 VNGII

-632 VVKDRTETEQGTETQ
+632 VVKDRTETKQGTETQ

-653 YTEGGDILQEL
+653 YTKGGDILQKL
-664 EGLSFTVDAGKNNS
+664 DGLSFTVDAGKNNS

-692 NVSKP
+692 NVYTT
-697 EEKAVKINSTPPTI
+697 EKAVKINSTPPTI

-728 TKRGYYDA
+728 TKRGYYDT

-766 GNDVRNTVTIGDWR
+766 GNDVSNTVTIGDWR
-780 NAVDP
+780 NPVDP

-827 SAKDGLSAIADKD
+827 SALADKD
-840 QTKSVNAVTY
+840 QTKSVNATTI
-850 GETPYCFTVDKN
+850 GETPYCFTVDTK

-874 VGGKDPTSSPVWTA
+874 VGGKDPTSSPVWEA
-888 LIGSENLTFGVW
+888 LIDSKNLTFGVW

-932 TKKAPLTVKELAQQK
+932 TKKAPLTAKELDELAQQK

-1013 GDVPVEVSANDPAK
+1013 GDVPVEVSANDPAE
-1027 NGVYSGLKQVTYTV
+1027 NDVYSGLKQVTYTV
-1041 YNGTVYNEEDV
+1041 YNGTVYNEKDV
-1052 TQRGVLYSWNGKEA
+1052 TQQGVLYSWDGKEP
-1066 PCKSKKDM
+1066 PCQFKEKM
-1074 GFTVDAEKNNS
+1074 GFTVDAKKNNS

-1116 INIEYDNNA
+1116 INIEYDKNA
-1125 ADSGTF
+1125 ADSGIF

-1147 DDSRVNITLRATDDG
+1147 DDSLVNITLRATNDG
-1162 ADIALPTVSKWTSS
+1162 ADIALPTVSGWTSS
-1176 GDLHTATIEYTAE
+1176 GDLHTATIKYTAE

-1194 DIDVSDKAG
+1194 DIDVTDKAG

-1344 SANNGDIIPVV
+1344 SANSGDIIPIV

-1421 TTEKTILFSV
+1421 TTEKTILFSA

>member
-19 MTVSLV
+19 MAVSLV

-37 DAFTICVTGGDEDAK
+37 DAFTVCVTGGDEDAK

-79 EAVIQEMTAYAQD
+79 EAVIQEMADYAQD

-106 AEGYDTVS
+106 AEGYDTVF
-114 DRAAVTDV
+114 DRVAVTDV

-223 ADKGGNVLLDGE
+223 ADKGGKVLLDGE

-305 SQHGTV
+305 SQLGTV

-322 EAVLVKQGG
+322 EAVLVKQGS
-331 TLTIKATPNENYRVS
+331 TLTIKATPKENYRVS

-390 TITVISGE
+390 TITVISGKH
-398 QGEVKV
+398 GTVVDPGKV
-404 EGPEKVNYNGSVDL
+404 SYNGSIDL
-418 TITPKD
+418 TITPDD

-440 NVRRAAEKSYKLLL
+440 NVRRAAEKSYQLPL

-468 ECPQIATKDLTA
+468 KCPQIDTEDLTA
-480 LEGITWN
+480 LDGITWN

-499 VFANNAAVRFSAAA
+499 VFAKNAAVQFSAAA

-535 GGYDAKTA
+535 GGYDAETA
-543 SFTQPADI
+543 SFTQPAAI
-551 QETKTIQA
+551 RETKTIQA

-572 QLADKKLEGLKIV
+572 QLVDPAKKLEGLKIV
-585 VDKRAPTLKLA
+585 VDTTAPTLELVP
-596 LEAANING
+596 EAAHAND

-613 VNGIN
+613 VNGII
-618 DPDDYSGIQSVEYW
+618 DRDDYSGIQSVEYW

-647 REMLYT
+647 RETLYT
-653 YTEGGDILQEL
+653 YTKGGDILQEL
-664 EGLSFTVDAGKNNS
+664 KELSFTVDAGKNNS

-697 EEKAVKINSTPPTI
+697 EEKAVKINSTSPTI
-711 EIKFGDEKPVNV
+711 EIKFGKENEFGEEKPVNV

-728 TKRGYYDA
+728 TERGYYDA

-745 DRASTQA
+745 DRASTLD

-766 GNDVRNTVTIGDWR
+766 GEDVSGTATISDWVKGDTGE
-780 NAVDP
+780 P
-785 ETNLPDPDKVS
+785 S
-796 CDVIFSGD
+796 CDVTF
-804 ADYIWSGDANYIWS
+804 SGDANYIWS
-818 ISYTNRAGL
+818 ISYTNKAGL
-827 SAKDGLSAIADKD
+827 SALADKD
-840 QTKSVNAVTY
+840 QKKSVNATTI
-850 GETPYCFTVDKN
+850 GETPYCFTVDTK
-862 APTGTITANTYV
+862 APTGTITANAYV
-874 VGGKDPTSSPVWTA
+874 AGVEKPTATEWKA
-888 LIGSENLTFGVW
+888 LIDSENLTFGVW

-906 ITHNEGDETSPI
+906 ITPNEGDETSPI
-918 KSKEYFVQK
+918 KSTEYFVQK

-932 TKKAPLTVKELAQQK
+932 KKKAPLTVDELDELAQQK
-947 WTDIGE
+947 WTDISKISD
-953 TTEFTPNQQ
+953 FKPNQQ
-962 LVVYLK
+962 FVVYLK

-998 ELVVESGLTNNKIYN
+998 EIVRVSGLTNNKIYN
-1013 GDVPVEVSANDPAK
+1013 GDVSVEVSANDPAE
-1027 NGVYSGLKQVTYTV
+1027 NGVYSGLKKVTYTV
-1041 YNGTVYNEEDV
+1041 YNGTVYNEKDV
-1052 TQRGVLYSWNGKEA
+1052 TQRGVLYSWDGKA
-1066 PCKSKKDM
+1066 PCCQSKENM
-1074 GFTVDAEKNNS
+1074 GFTVDAKKNNS
-1085 NDVHI
+1085 NNVHI

-1116 INIEYDNNA
+1116 INIEYDKNA

-1147 DDSRVNITLRATDDG
+1147 DDSLVNITLRATNGG

-1194 DIDVSDKAG
+1194 AIACTDQAG

-1338 TGVADR
+1338 TGIADH
-1344 SANNGDIIPVV
+1344 SANSGDIIPVV
-1355 SYSDTNYDDAQVSI
+1355 SYSDTNYDDAQVNI

-1421 TTEKTILFSV
+1421 TTEKTILFSA

-1661 KPLFFGSIAAVVVIA
+1661 KPLFFGSIAAVIVIA

>member
-1 MNEVRM
+1 M
-7 KKRILSAVLAFL
+7 
-19 MTVSLV
+19 
-25 PVSAFASTATHA
+25 
-37 DAFTICVTGGDEDAK
+37 
-52 LDGASVDY
+52 
-60 TIEVDGTGGAK
+60 
-71 NTVTTTDG
+71 
-79 EAVIQEMTAYAQD
+79 
-92 IADGKAVTLAYTVS
+92 
-106 AEGYDTVS
+106 
-114 DRAAVTDV
+114 
-122 TGNVDVKLT
+122 
-131 VKTPDTVNVTVTK
+131 
-144 TGNGL
+144 
-149 VRINDQETETSTV
+149 
-162 EKGGDVK
+162 
-169 LELIP
+169 
-174 AKGAYIQELT
+174 
-184 VKGEPR
+184 
-190 TVKKGETFQETL
+190 
-202 TADEDITVSVT
+202 
-213 FVQEYTVTVT
+213 
-223 ADKGGNVLLDGE
+223 
-235 AVTEKTYK
+235 
-243 EGTEVE
+243 
-249 LSVAADDDYQI
+249 
-260 ESIAIDGTQEDI
+260 
-272 ADTASFTKKLTV
+272 
-284 DKDTTIAVKFI
+284 
-295 RVYTVTVTYD
+295 
-305 SQHGTV
+305 
-311 ETDPAAQGGEV
+311 
-322 EAVLVKQGG
+322 
-331 TLTIKATPNENYRVS
+331 
-346 EVEIDG
+346 
-352 KAESFDDNRY
+352 
-362 VKDTPFTRDIKNIT
+362 
-376 APHTIKIT
+376 
-384 FAPTLQ
+384 
-390 TITVISGE
+390 
-398 QGEVKV
+398 
-404 EGPEKVNYNGSVDL
+404 
-418 TITPKD
+418 
-424 GYIIDTIT
+424 
-432 VDEADVKA
+432 
-440 NVRRAAEKSYKLLL
+440 
-454 TEVQRDTKVTVTFT
+454 
-468 ECPQIATKDLTA
+468 
-480 LEGITWN
+480 
-487 SGDAIRRDGATF
+487 
-499 VFANNAAVRFSAAA
+499 
-513 DETGSETG
+513 
-521 IKGIQLIFADGTTS
+521 
-535 GGYDAKTA
+535 
-543 SFTQPADI
+543 
-551 QETKTIQA
+551 
-559 IRVFYGETEIRVA
+559 A
-572 QLADKKLEGLKIV
+572 QLADPAEKLEGLKIV
-585 VDKRAPTLKLA
+585 VDTTAPTPELA
-596 LEAANING
+596 LEAANTNG
-604 YYNKDFTVK
+604 YYHKSFTATVK
-613 VNGIN
+613 SII
-618 DPDDYSGIQSVEYW
+618 DPDDYSGIRSVEYW

-647 REMLYT
+647 RETLYT
-653 YTEGGDILQEL
+653 YTEGSDILQEL
-664 EGLSFTVDAGKNNS
+664 EGLSFIVDAGKNNS

-692 NVSKP
+692 NVYTTP
-697 EEKAVKINSTPPTI
+697 PQAVKINSTSPTI
-711 EIKFGDEKPVNV
+711 EIKFGGEKPVNV
-723 VEENG
+723 VKENG
-728 TKRGYYDA
+728 TERGYYKDA
-736 VRTATVTIT
+736 RTATVTIT
-745 DRASTQA
+745 DRASTLD
-752 LDAVKFDIKAKNAA
+752 LDAVKFDIKDTA
-766 GNDVRNTVTIGDWR
+766 GKDVSDTATISVWGKD
-780 NAVDP
+780 D
-785 ETNLPDPDKVS
+785 TTGKVS
-796 CDVIFSGD
+796 CGVTF
-804 ADYIWSGDANYIWS
+804 SGDANYIWS
-818 ISYTNRAGL
+818 ISYTNKAGL
-827 SAKDGLSAIADKD
+827 SALADKD
-840 QTKSVNAVTY
+840 QTKMTY

-874 VGGKDPTSSPVWTA
+874 VGVKDPTSSPVWEA
-888 LIGSENLTFGVW
+888 LIDSKNLTFGVW

-906 ITHNEGDETSPI
+906 ITPSGWDETSPI

-927 FGTDD
+927 FRTDETDD
-932 TKKAPLTVKELAQQK
+932 TKKAPLTAKELAQQE

-973 GHVTYLST
+973 GNVTYLST

-998 ELVVESGLTNNKIYN
+998 EIVRVSGLTNNKIYN
-1013 GDVPVEVSANDPAK
+1013 GDVSVKVSANDPVE

-1041 YNGTVYNEEDV
+1041 YNGKVYNEKDV
-1052 TQRGVLYSWNGKEA
+1052 TQQGVLYSWDGNTP
-1066 PCKSKKDM
+1066 PCQFKKDM
-1074 GFTVDAEKNNS
+1074 GFTVDAKKNNS

-1116 INIEYDNNA
+1116 IDIEYDNNA

-1147 DDSRVNITLRATDDG
+1147 DPAAVQVSIKNTDG
-1162 ADIALPTVSKWTSS
+1162 TIPTISKWSKTD
-1176 GDLHTATIEYTAE
+1176 GNGNMDNTQWEATIEYTAE

-1194 DIDVSDKAG
+1194 DIDVTDKAG
-1203 NPNEPVHYADGTV
+1203 NPNEPVRYADGTV

-1258 NFDASRVNITLRATD
+1258 NFDASRVNIALRATD

-1297 AYQRDGLYTFDID
+1297 AYRRDGLYTFDID

-1355 SYSDTNYDDAQVSI
+1355 SYSDTNYDDAQVNI

-1600 TAEEIAAIVADQG
+1600 TAEEVAAIVANQG